1 MRYYEFQFITKPNTE
16 VVKDVLTAVLA
27 DLGFESFVT
36 EDESVKA
43 YVQMDLFDND
53 ELNNAINNFP
63 IEGVEQITYTFK
75 EVEDRNWNEEWEKNY
90 FQPVMIADRCIIHS
104 TFHKDIPKAEYDIA
118 INPQMA
124 FGTGHHETTSLMIEY
139 LLEEDVTGNAVIDMG
154 CGTSVLAIMASMR
167 GANRCTAI
175 DIDDWCVRNS
185 KENIQ
190 LNNISNI
197 TVLHGD
203 ANILLGVD
211 ACNLFIANIN
221 RNILVND
228 MSKYVSKMADKAT
241 LLMSGFYTE
250 DIDEIKKSAE
260 ENGLTFVSYKKKNNW
275 AAVKFVK

>member
-104 TFHKDIPKAEYDIA
+104 TFHKDIPKAEYDIV

-124 FGTGHHETTSLMIEY
+124 FGTGHHETTSLVIEY
-139 LLEEDVTGNAVIDMG
+139 LLEEDIKGNTVIDMG

-203 ANILLGVD
+203 ANILQGVD

-260 ENGLTFVSYKKKNNW
+260 ENGLTFVSYKQKNNW

>member
-203 ANILLGVD
+203 ANILQGVD
-211 ACNLFIANIN
+211 TCNLFIANIN

-250 DIDEIKKSAE
+250 DIDEINKSAE
-260 ENGLTFVSYKKKNNW
+260 ENGLTFVSYKQKNNW